1 MLRWIRAWRRRRKGV
16 PTRGQQAA
24 SSALHRAECARD
36 ALHERAP
43 AVSEMAG
50 FLREA
55 RRENGFAERI
65 RLTLEGGR

>member
-1 MLRWIRAWRRRRKGV
+1 MLRWIRAWRRRRRGV

-36 ALHERAP
+36 AGHERAP
-43 AVSEMAG
+43 LVSEAAAE
-50 FLREA
+50 LRAA
-55 RRENGFAERI
+55 RRENHFAERI